1 MVLFVGVHR
10 PERGGVP
17 AFRFSGFPVFRS
29 SGCSGFPVF
38 PVFRVFGGS
47 GLPDNRGFGVPVCGF
62 SRFRFRFRFRPRLRG
77 RSCSSGPLRPP
88 MHLARLRVLSAI
100 RTRGASDA
108 SLRASAAHL
117 LFRMPS
123 GCRLPIPPR
132 GVACSAALP
141 APGAVSGC
149 RRCPRSGGAACASGA
164 CRRSSA
170 PPLRARSPGRA
181 RAWRSTTARR
191 RSP

>member
-1 MVLFVGVHR
+1 MVLFVGAHR
-10 PERGGVP
+10 PDRK
-17 AFRFSGFPVFRS
+17 PVFRVF
-29 SGCSGFPVF
+29 GFPGF
-38 PVFRVFGGS
+38 PVFRVFRCS
-47 GLPDNRGFGVPVCGF
+47 GRSAGRVCRTTGDSESRFAAFPVPVPIPV
-62 SRFRFRFRFRPRLRG
+62 SVPVSAAAAG

-100 RTRGASDA
+100 RPRGASDA
-108 SLRASAAHL
+108 HFGLRPL
-117 LFRMPS
+117 TFYF
-123 GCRLPIPPR
+123 GCRPGTVCRFRR
-132 GVACSAALP
+132 GVSPVFLP
-141 APGAVSGC
+141 PGAVSGC

-170 PPLRARSPGRA
+170 PPLQARSPGRA

>member
-1 MVLFVGVHR
+1 MVLFVGAHR
-10 PERGGVP
+10 PDRK
-17 AFRFSGFPVFRS
+17 PVFRLFRV
-29 SGCSGFPVF
+29 SGRSAGRVCRTTGDSESRFAAFPGSGSDSGFCSGFGRGCGEELL
-38 PVFRVFGGS
+38 FRTSSAPDAPGPPSGAVRDPAAGCFG
-47 GLPDNRGFGVPVCGF
+47 
-62 SRFRFRFRFRPRLRG
+62 
-77 RSCSSGPLRPP
+77 CSLW
-88 MHLARLRVLSAI
+88 
-100 RTRGASDA
+100 
-108 SLRASAAHL
+108 ASAAHL

-123 GCRLPIPPR
+123 GHRA
-132 GVACSAALP
+132 GQAA
-141 APGAVSGC
+141 GASTCLGGVSGC